1 MPLEQPTKPVSLQ
14 PPLPNLKL
22 RRRLRAPL
30 ARDLVVKQPVFTALA
45 ESNSFFTHPA
55 TAGVAAGVTAAAQPA
70 SPLPQTPP
78 KRKGKKEKKKLT
90 KSRNPHNPPQ

>member
-55 TAGVAAGVTAAAQPA
+55 TAGVAAGVTAAAQPG
-70 SPLPQTPP
+70 PPPTPP
-78 KRKGKKEKKKLT
+78 KRKVKNKNKEKTHEVKK
-90 KSRNPHNPPQ
+90 SA